1 MITDRVATVV
11 ASQVVDGWPI
21 FDYTPAG
28 ILGLVVLLV
37 LFGRF
42 GYLPVALKPLR
53 EENAHLRAA
62 NEKLLAAL
70 ESEQQMGRVVRRFF
84 EGLEDR

>member
-1 MITDRVATVV
+1 MTEQVAVIVATQ
-11 ASQVVDGWPI
+11 AVDGWPI

-42 GYLPVALKPLR
+42 GYLPIALKPLR
-53 EENAHLRAA
+53 EENAYLRAS

-70 ESEQQMGRVVRRFF
+70 ENEQLMGKAVRRFF